1 MLDSIGMRTPGVN
14 RKQTFKQ
21 MNSINLGIE
30 MYILMLFIIAD

>member
-1 MLDSIGMRTPGVN
+1 MRTLGVN

-21 MNSINLGIE
+21 MNSIKLGIE